1 MGALSP
7 FSAVVSGIGSALS
20 PTVVLVVLATVL
32 GVGLAVLAA
41 LTLGRS
47 VVRSVGDSR
56 RERVRD
62 DLQDELV
69 DRIFD
74 PEVDWSAWVEGLS
87 GLERSVAEEL
97 LDEYVRELDGRTV
110 ESLRGLGEEL
120 GIPGR
125 STNRLLSR
133 REYER
138 LGGLTWLALLGRP
151 DQVRAAAFSPET
163 VRERAAVAR
172 MRHETDD
179 LDDATEG
186 LKILLSDTTA
196 QFSVFGQDTLYR
208 IALQRPSALFE
219 IARDSYE
226 SWPTPLLVQVLVV
239 CQHVGSNVST
249 EDLSWLTALLE
260 HDDPAVREAATLAL
274 GYVGWR
280 RDIRSPALV
289 TRLVAD
295 PSPRVRRAV
304 YRMLARWGDTGAIEM
319 LTGALQTEDHPQTR
333 LAGTDALAEQREQ
346 FPLAMAGPLEQAWL
360 WSQEQARYDSIARK
374 QERSV
379 GD

>member
-1 MGALSP
+1 MGPLSP
-7 FSAVVSGIGSALS
+7 FSAVVSGVGSPLS
-20 PTVVLVVLATVL
+20 STVVLVVLATAL
-32 GVGLAVLAA
+32 GVALAVLAV

-74 PEVDWSAWVEGLS
+74 PETDWSTWVEGLS
-87 GLERSVAEEL
+87 RLERSVAEEL
-97 LDEYVRELDGRTV
+97 LDEYVRELDGRNV
-110 ESLRGLGEEL
+110 ENLRGLGAEL

-125 STNRLLSR
+125 STNHLLSR

-138 LGGLTWLALLGRP
+138 LSGLTWLALLGRP
-151 DQVRAAAFSPET
+151 DQVRAVAFRPET

-172 MRHETDD
+172 MRHESND
-179 LDDATEG
+179 LDDTAEG
-186 LKILLSDTTA
+186 IQILLTNTTA

-208 IALQRPSALFE
+208 IALQKPSALFE
-219 IARDSYE
+219 IARDSSD
-226 SWPTPLLVQVLVV
+226 SWPIPLLIQVLVV

-260 HDDPAVREAATLAL
+260 HTDPTVREAATLAL
-274 GYVGWR
+274 GQVGWR

-304 YRMLARWGDTGAIEM
+304 YRMLAQWGDTEAIE
-319 LTGALQTEDHPQTR
+319 LLAGALQTEDDPQTR

-346 FPLAMAGPLEQAWL
+346 FPVAMAKPLERAWL
-360 WSQEQARYDSIARK
+360 WSQEQATYDRIARN
-374 QERSV
+374 QEPLVS
-379 GD
+379 D